1 MAEAACSATD
11 DSTPPSYV
19 WTALRSV
26 SAASRRRASAA
37 RLFLSAS
44 LSALRLRPPQ
54 VRRGRAREQG
64 LFLPPGAGNVM
75 RSGRALMEGLAQVGP
90 APVRGSSLEPV
101 VSVELAAAG
110 AESETLSLNSQ
121 RTRT

>member
-1 MAEAACSATD
+1 MLYKLACGSDTQRQAPKVLV
-11 DSTPPSYV
+11 DSFINLDPTRIS
-19 WTALRSV
+19 WSRS
-26 SAASRRRASAA
+26 
-37 RLFLSAS
+37 
-44 LSALRLRPPQ
+44 LRPPQ

-101 VSVELAAAG
+101 VSVELAAAC
-110 AESETLSLNSQ
+110 AEQ
-121 RTRT
+121 